1 MLNLAHK
8 NFRKPMAIKIEMLRC
23 FHAVVDNGNLMQAAT
38 ALGRTPSAVSMM
50 LKQLED
56 HIGAPL
62 FEAGRKSR
70 LTALGAMIHAE
81 ARRELIHFDKSVQM
95 IEALA
100 QSQAGMVR
108 LAVTPSA
115 ANTVLPPVIERFA
128 ASHPAVRIDL
138 RDMSSA
144 DVLQSLQNEQ
154 ADIGIGT
161 FPKSKNLQQYELFR
175 DRFGVVCRH
184 DNPLA
189 KDWDNLTWADVVP
202 HRFIANGLCSMIK
215 DDQFILISQASLM
228 TVPTTISLLALVNEG
243 VGITLLP
250 ERALPATYRNLVFL
264 KVKDIRA
271 IRRVDVA
278 TAPAE
283 KLTPAVNSFL
293 QLLQEI

>member
-1 MLNLAHK
+1 
-8 NFRKPMAIKIEMLRC
+8 MAIKIEMLRC

-62 FEAGRKSR
+62 FKAGRKSR

-154 ADIGIGT
+154 GDIGIGT
-161 FPKSKNLQQYELFR
+161 FQKSKNLQQYELFR
-175 DRFGVVCRH
+175 DHFGVVCRH
-184 DNPLA
+184 DHPLA

-228 TVPTTISLLALVNEG
+228 MVPTTISLLALVNEG

-264 KVKDIRA
+264 KVKDIKA

-283 KLTPAVNSFL
+283 NLTPAVNSFL
-293 QLLQEI
+293 QLLQ

>member
-1 MLNLAHK
+1 
-8 NFRKPMAIKIEMLRC
+8 
-23 FHAVVDNGNLMQAAT
+23 MQAAT

-70 LTALGAMIHAE
+70 LTALGVMIHAE
-81 ARRELIHFDKSVQM
+81 ARRELIHFDKSIQM

-175 DRFGVVCRH
+175 DHFGVVCRH
-184 DNPLA
+184 DHPLA

-264 KVKDIRA
+264 KVKDIKA

-278 TAPAE
+278 TASAE

>member
-1 MLNLAHK
+1 
-8 NFRKPMAIKIEMLRC
+8 
-23 FHAVVDNGNLMQAAT
+23 
-38 ALGRTPSAVSMM
+38 
-50 LKQLED
+50 
-56 HIGAPL
+56 
-62 FEAGRKSR
+62 
-70 LTALGAMIHAE
+70 
-81 ARRELIHFDKSVQM
+81 
-95 IEALA
+95 
-100 QSQAGMVR
+100 MVR

-161 FPKSKNLQQYELFR
+161 FPKSKNLLQYELFR
-175 DRFGVVCRH
+175 DHFGVVCRH
-184 DNPLA
+184 DHPLA

-228 TVPTTISLLALVNEG
+228 MVPTTISLLALVNEG

-264 KVKDIRA
+264 KVKDIKA

-278 TAPAE
+278 TASAE